1 MSENAGHWLRACSSI
16 RQVSPASCVAELVS
30 HNGYARYSAER
41 AMQQTVCMTKQG
53 GTAKEAAFV
62 LVMTK
67 GLFYLRGWAVPN
79 LSNDTTDFYD
89 AIANYYPYFYRD
101 WETQLQ
107 REGLGLR
114 ALFRNRGVARILD
127 ASCGAG
133 AQAIPLAQLGYDVTA
148 IDPSYGM
155 LRKLEEFAAEYDV
168 LQKIRYKI
176 GDFLSLLSILDEEFD
191 AIITKGNALPH
202 LLLDT
207 EIEQAILNFFTLL
220 RSGGTLVIGMRDFAP
235 FMQDRPRFLPGF
247 IHEPQEGSELIT
259 FDIWEWDDGPP
270 VIASQNLFIVEGS
283 GQQYGVVKHRVSYR
297 PLSTDEV
304 KVGLLEAGF
313 EDVVD
318 QIDRSE
324 RILVARKP

>member
-1 MSENAGHWLRACSSI
+1 
-16 RQVSPASCVAELVS
+16 VA
-30 HNGYARYSAER
+30 
-41 AMQQTVCMTKQG
+41 
-53 GTAKEAAFV
+53 
-62 LVMTK
+62 
-67 GLFYLRGWAVPN
+67 

-89 AIANYYPYFYRD
+89 AIAKYYPYFYRD

-155 LRKLEEFAAEYDV
+155 IRKLEEFAVEYGV
-168 LQKIRYKI
+168 LQKIHYRL
-176 GDFLSLLSILDEEFD
+176 GDFLSLPDLLDSQFD

-202 LLLDT
+202 LLLDA
-207 EIEQAILNFFTLL
+207 EIEQAVQSFYALL

-235 FMQDRPRFLPGF
+235 FMQDRPRFIPGF
-247 IHEPQEGSELIT
+247 VHEPEEGSELIT
-259 FDIWEWDDGPP
+259 FDIWEWHEGPP
-270 VIASQNLFIVEGS
+270 IIASQNLFIVEGG
-283 GQQYGVVKHRVSYR
+283 GQNYEVAKYRVSYR

-304 KVGLLEAGF
+304 KVLLLEVGF
-313 EDVVD
+313 EDVID
-318 QIDRSE
+318 QPDRAE
-324 RILVARKP
+324 RVLIARKP